1 MPLWEKR
8 NHRPLRWTSPLQRG
22 SRLRNGCS
30 GCVIP
35 KPEPVSVPASR
46 VCVSAISV
54 MRTQSA
60 VVSGNSGLTTALATA
75 CIMLRVVQGRF
86 SCSVGVIRPPRLQI
100 SGRPRRTGP
109 STSRGGRMSRLT
121 KTYRESRLQA
131 LQEPNEAAEYLT
143 AALEAGDTAV
153 FLLALRDVADA
164 RGISTL
170 AAKAQ
175 LNRENLY
182 RMLSE
187 HGNPQLDSL
196 TALLD
201 SLDLRLAVA
210 VK

>member
-1 MPLWEKR
+1 
-8 NHRPLRWTSPLQRG
+8 
-22 SRLRNGCS
+22 
-30 GCVIP
+30 
-35 KPEPVSVPASR
+35 
-46 VCVSAISV
+46 
-54 MRTQSA
+54 MR
-60 VVSGNSGLTTALATA
+60 
-75 CIMLRVVQGRF
+75 
-86 SCSVGVIRPPRLQI
+86 
-100 SGRPRRTGP
+100 
-109 STSRGGRMSRLT
+109 RLT
-121 KTYRESRLQA
+121 KNYRDSLLRTLQDP
-131 LQEPNEAAEYLT
+131 QEVAEYLT
-143 AALEAGDTAV
+143 AALEEGDTAV

-164 RGISTL
+164 RGIGTL